1 MKADIIIIVADIVAA
16 ATAHKTLTMTPGRK
30 ALIVEKEDTVAR
42 HRTCH
47 NKGVGSQNSGA
58 NPLLFYPLISLGN
71 IMW

>member
-1 MKADIIIIVADIVAA
+1 MKADIIIIGANIVAP

-47 NKGVGSQNSGA
+47 NKGVGSKIAGPT
-58 NPLLFYPLISLGN
+58 PLFFIP
-71 IMW
+71 